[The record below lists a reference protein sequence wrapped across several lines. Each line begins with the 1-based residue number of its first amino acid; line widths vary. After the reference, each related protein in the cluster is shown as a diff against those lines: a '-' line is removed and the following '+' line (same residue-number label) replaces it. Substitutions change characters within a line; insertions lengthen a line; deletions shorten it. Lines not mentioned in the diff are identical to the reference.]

1 MHLMFLITGYSD
13 GRDGIAVVIDA
24 DNRDEALQK
33 LVDNW
38 NLQFEDQMK
47 LVTTDD
53 GVEYLIAAEIDSA
66 YINSIE
72 DYIPGSEGFSLEVT
86 IMTEGQINDR
96 MPW

>member
-38 NLQFEDQMK
+38 NSQFEYQMK

-86 IMTEGQINDR
+86 IMIEGQINDR